1 MPNFNSNPENF
12 NVIAMPV
19 IQAAAVDEPV
29 ASFPVAPETSQE
41 VAVEKNTKKLSK
53 EQIEQMLS
61 NFNAQLD
68 SLCSHF
74 DIKITDEDMKI
85 CPNTNI
91 DHLLSFETKVN
102 YVCEFFEGKHIELT
116 DKIIG
121 SK

>member
-1 MPNFNSNPENF
+1 MPNSNSNPENI

-19 IQAAAVDEPV
+19 IQTAAVDEPV
-29 ASFPVAPETSQE
+29 ASFPVVPETSQE
-41 VAVEKNTKKLSK
+41 VAVEKKKLKK
-53 EQIEQMLS
+53 EEIEHMLS
-61 NFNAQLD
+61 NFNSQLD

-74 DIKITDEDMKI
+74 DIKITDEDLKI

-102 YVCEFFEGKHIELT
+102 FVCEFFEGKHLELT
-116 DKIIG
+116 EKIIG